1 MLTHE
6 LREYAETPDRFA
18 PITEGSSVTRY
29 DDGRVCFIQGEEWGS
44 VSSVS
49 IEANEVEQLVHQVRR
64 LARSRNYVWWIGP
77 SSHPSDLPDRLQA
90 LGFTEPRDRVGML
103 HAVAL
108 TDEPRAN
115 PPEISV
121 TRIATFEDW
130 VAAREV
136 QWGAFDTPQ
145 DRREAAR
152 ARLREDFEESIAMQV
167 PVAFLARLDGRPA
180 GTAMA
185 VPSARGVYLI
195 AGAVAT
201 WARGRGLYRALVRA
215 RWDFAVARGT
225 PALVTQADPASSY
238 PILKRV
244 GFEDVC
250 TIRRLEDPKR

>member
-1 MLTHE
+1 MLTRK

-18 PITEGSSVTRY
+18 PVPDGSSVTRY

-44 VSSVS
+44 VSGISV
-49 IEANEVEQLVHQVRR
+49 EPDEVEQLVHRVRG

-77 SSHPSDLPDRLQA
+77 SSRPADLADRLQA
-90 LGFTEPRDRVGML
+90 LGFTDPGDRVGML
-103 HAVAL
+103 YAVAL

-121 TRIATFEDW
+121 TQIATFEDW

-136 QWGAFDTPQ
+136 QWDAFATPPE
-145 DRREAAR
+145 RREAGR
-152 ARLREDFEESIAMQV
+152 ARLREDFEEATALQV
-167 PVAFLARLDGRPA
+167 PVGFLARLDGRAA

-185 VPSARGVYLI
+185 VPSACGVYLI

-225 PALVTQADPASSY
+225 PVLVTQADPQTSY
-238 PILKRV
+238 PILKRI

-250 TIRRLEDPKR
+250 AIRRLEDPGR

>member
-1 MLTHE
+1 MLTRE

-49 IEANEVEQLVHQVRR
+49 IEPDEVEPLVHEVRR

-77 SSHPSDLPDRLQA
+77 SSRPADLADRLQG
-90 LGFTEPRDRVGML
+90 LGFTEPRDRVGLL

-115 PPEISV
+115 PAEISV
-121 TRIATFEDW
+121 TRIATFDDW
-130 VAAREV
+130 VESREV
-136 QWGAFDTPQ
+136 QWEAFDTPR

-195 AGAVAT
+195 AGAVAR

-215 RWDFAVARGT
+215 RWDFAVACGT
-225 PALVTQADPASSY
+225 PALVTQADPATSY

-250 TIRRLEDPKR
+250 TIRRLEDPAR